1 MKNRPHLGLRT
12 GIGFDFHRFRD
23 SGTIVL
29 GGHRIPG
36 CPALEGHSDA
46 DVLTHAVMDAILG
59 AAGEVDI
66 GTLYPDTDEA
76 FRGAASTELARQV
89 VEMVAERGFSIVNV
103 DAVLVCDRPRIAAA
117 RPKIRA
123 GLAAALSIPADRVN
137 VKGKTREGGDGRGD
151 GVEAMAVALLAAR
164 T

>member
-1 MKNRPHLGLRT
+1 MKDQPHLRLRT
-12 GIGFDFHRFRD
+12 GIGFDFHRFSG

-46 DVLTHAVMDAILG
+46 DVLLHAVMDAVLG

-76 FRGAASTELARQV
+76 FRNADSAKLARQV
-89 VEMVAERGFSIVNV
+89 ARMAQERGFTIVSV
-103 DAVLVCDRPRIAAA
+103 DAVLICDRPLISAA
-117 RPKIRA
+117 RPMIRA
-123 GLAAALSIPADRVN
+123 GLAKAFGIETDRVN
-137 VKGKTREGGDGRGD
+137 VKGKTREGQSGRGD
-151 GVEAMAVALLAAR
+151 GVEAMAVVLLAS
-164 T
+164 